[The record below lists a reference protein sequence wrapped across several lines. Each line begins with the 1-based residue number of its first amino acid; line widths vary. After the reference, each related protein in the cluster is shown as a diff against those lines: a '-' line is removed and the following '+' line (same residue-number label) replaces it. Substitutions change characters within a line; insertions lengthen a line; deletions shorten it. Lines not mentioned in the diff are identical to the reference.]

1 MLKSPD
7 PVTRRVVHARPR
19 VSSARSAGKLP
30 SPFLVDPAE
39 AKLSKWHE
47 AFFGIEFLLLVTSP
61 VYYGIGIPHGDGSAV
76 ILIPGFLDW
85 DAYLVVMSNW
95 LKRIGYRPYYSG
107 IGLNA
112 ECPNLIIRQR
122 LNKTID
128 KARRESGNK
137 VHLIGHSLGG
147 IIARSAAGQRPKDVA
162 SVITLASPF
171 RGTVAHRSVLN
182 STELVR
188 RFILLKHGNR
198 VLPECFTSRCTC
210 DFVQA
215 LRRDLPASVSQTAI
229 YTRNDGIVDWRY
241 CVTGAHDVD
250 VEVTG
255 THTGLAFNPAAYRVI
270 ASRLVKA

>member
-1 MLKSPD
+1 MPSSTLKSP
-7 PVTRRVVHARPR
+7 RRAERGRP
-19 VSSARSAGKLP
+19 SSATTGNP
-30 SPFLVDPAE
+30 PENSPFLIDPAE

-47 AFFGIEFLLLVTSP
+47 AFFGVEFLLLVTSP
-61 VYYGIGIPHGDGSAV
+61 VYYGIGVPRGDGSAV
-76 ILIPGFLDW
+76 VVIPGFLDW
-85 DAYLVVMSNW
+85 DAYLVVMKNW

-112 ECPNLIIRQR
+112 ECPNLIIEQR

-128 KARRESGNK
+128 KARRESGGK

-147 IIARSAAGQRPKDVA
+147 IIARSIAGQRPKDIA
-162 SVITLASPF
+162 SVTTLASPF

-188 RFILLKHGNR
+188 RFILLQHGPR
-198 VLPECFTSRCTC
+198 VLPECYTSRCSC

-229 YTRNDGIVDWRY
+229 YTRQDGVVDWRY
-241 CVTGAHDVD
+241 CVTGDPKID
-250 VEVTG
+250 VEVSG
-255 THTGLAFNPAAYRVI
+255 THTGLAFNPAVYKVI
-270 ASRLVKA
+270 AQRLIQA